1 MKQYKLVDNIF
12 GWVAFIIAAFVYC
25 STIEPTASFWDCPEF
40 ITTAYKQEIGHPPGA
55 PFFMLMGNF
64 FTHFASD
71 ATQVA
76 KMVNTMSALLSAVCI
91 MFLFWTITHLARKL
105 IIGDW
110 KEMTTSKLIAIEA
123 SGMVGALIYTFS
135 DTFWFSAVEGE
146 VYAFSSAFT
155 AVVFWLILK
164 WEDHADE
171 PHSDRWLVLIA
182 YMTGLSIGVHL
193 LNLLCIPA
201 IVLVYYY
208 KKVPHA
214 NLKGSLLALVLSFL
228 VVVAVL
234 YGVVPGIITV
244 GGWFELFFVNVLG
257 CPFNTGEIVYIIC
270 LVASVIWGIYE
281 TYNASEKNEKKQ
293 NIAFV
298 LGFGMLGIPFYGYG
312 WTAVVCGIIVLAVLW
327 LALTYKRKKEVVTGV
342 DEVTGIAK
350 KKMQRVPLVTAR
362 IKNTALLCMLMLMI
376 GYSSYALIV
385 IRSSANPP
393 MDQNSPEDIFTLGSY
408 LSRDQYGDRPL
419 LYGQAYT
426 SQVALEV
433 DGNMCK
439 PVMQEGAPVYQRKEK
454 ASADEKDS
462 YFVVS
467 HKNKYIY
474 AQNMLFP
481 RMYSSAH
488 AQAYEDWM
496 GGVDG
501 TEVPYDRC
509 GENIMVKM
517 PSQIDNIRFFLSYQC
532 NFMYWRYFMWNFA
545 GRQNDIQGN
554 GEPEHGNWISGF
566 SFIDDQLYGDQSKL
580 PDDLKENKGHNV
592 FYCMP
597 LILGL
602 IGLFWQAWYTRK
614 RKVVKNGVETEEVL
628 PVGIQQFWVV
638 FFLFFMTG
646 LAIVIYLNQTPMQPR
661 ERDYA
666 YAGSFYAYAI
676 WCGLGV
682 VAILDILKQK
692 MKLSG
697 TAISAIV
704 AVITLLV
711 PIQMASQTWDDHD
724 RSGRYTCRDFG
735 QNYLMSLQEKSHPI
749 IFTNGDND
757 TFPLWYNQEVEGVGT
772 DARVCNLSYL
782 QTDWYIDQM
791 MRPAYDSPSVPI
803 TWPRLDFCSGTNE
816 YVSVQ
821 PEAKQQI
828 LEFYKQDPE
837 NAKKQF
843 GNEPFELKNILKYWV
858 RSKNPD
864 MHVIPT
870 DTLYITIDKEAVKKS
885 GMMMAS
891 DSIPDKMV
899 ISLAGKS
906 ALYKNDLMM
915 LEMLAQSN
923 WTRPLYVALTVGQE
937 NYMNLGDNFVQEGL
951 VNRITPFTTNKPG
964 AKNFDTEKTYHNIM
978 TRFKFGNLKQKG
990 LYIDETTMRMCYTHR
1005 RLLAQ
1010 TALQLIAEGK
1020 KQKAINILKK
1030 ADVEI
1035 PAYNVTLDYMS
1046 GALDMARGWLM
1057 TGQKAKGK
1065 EYVEAVWKNASQY
1078 LNYYLSLSNDHF
1090 LQSQNDCI
1098 RQIMIMQSTCDVAGM
1113 VSPQLEQKYQKQL
1126 NNLYT
1131 LYHGRGGRMPEGNQ

>member
-12 GWVAFIIAAFVYC
+12 GWVAFVIAAFVYC

-55 PFFMLMGNF
+55 PFFMLLGNF

-91 MFLFWTITHLARKL
+91 LFLFWTITHLARKL
-105 IIGDW
+105 IISDW

-214 NLKGSLLALVLSFL
+214 NLKGSLLALILSFA

-270 LVASVIWGIYE
+270 LVAAVIWGIYE
-281 TYNASEKNEKKQ
+281 TYNATDKNVKRQ
-293 NIAFV
+293 NIAFI

-312 WTAVVCGIIVLAVLW
+312 WSAVICGVIVMAILW
-327 LALTYKRKKEVVTGV
+327 FILGYKRKQEVTTDV
-342 DEVTGIAK
+342 DETTGITK
-350 KKMQRVPLVTAR
+350 KKMQLLPIVSAR

-419 LYGQAYT
+419 FYGQAYT
-426 SQVALEV
+426 SQVALQVEG
-433 DGNMCK
+433 DMCK
-439 PVMQEGAPVYQRKEK
+439 PEMKEGAPVYQRKEK
-454 ASADEKDS
+454 ATADEKDS
-462 YFVVS
+462 YFIVS
-467 HKNKYIY
+467 HKNKYQY
-474 AQNMLFP
+474 AQNMFFP
-481 RMYSSAH
+481 RMYDAAH

-509 GENIMVKM
+509 GENIMVKV
-517 PSQIDNIRFFLSYQC
+517 PSQVDNIRFFLSYQC

-554 GEPEHGNWISGF
+554 GEPEHGNWITGF
-566 SFIDDQLYGDQSKL
+566 SFIDDSLYGDQSKL
-580 PDDLKENKGHNV
+580 PDDLKNNKGHNV

-614 RKVVKNGVETEEVL
+614 RKVIKNGKEVEESL
-628 PVGIQQFWVV
+628 PIGIQQFWVV

-682 VAILDILKQK
+682 LAIIDLLKK
-692 MKLSG
+692 KAKLSG
-697 TAISAIV
+697 IAISAIV

-724 RSGRYTCRDFG
+724 RSNRYTCRDFG
-735 QNYLMSLQEKSHPI
+735 QNYLMSLQEKGNPI

-791 MRPAYDSPSVPI
+791 KRPAYNSPSVPI

-816 YVSVQ
+816 YVTVE
-821 PEAKQQI
+821 PGAKQQI
-828 LEFYKQDPE
+828 LEFYKQNPE
-837 NAKKQF
+837 AAKKQF
-843 GNEPFELKNILKYWV
+843 GDEPFELKNVLKYWV

-864 MHVIPT
+864 LHIIPT
-870 DTLYITIDKEAVKKS
+870 DTLYVTIDKEAVKKS

-891 DSIPDKMV
+891 DTIPDKMV

-906 ALYKNDLMM
+906 ALYKGDLMM
-915 LEMLAQSN
+915 LEMIAQCN
-923 WTRPLYVALTVGQE
+923 WVRPIYVALTVGE
-937 NYMNLGDNFVQEGL
+937 DNYMNLGDNFVQEGL

-964 AKNFDTEKTYHNIM
+964 AKNFDTEKAYHNIM

-1010 TALQLIAEGK
+1010 TALQLLSEHK
-1020 KQKAINILKK
+1020 NKKAIDILKK

-1035 PAYNVTLDYMS
+1035 PDYNVPIDYMS
-1046 GALDMARGWLM
+1046 GGLDMARGWILA
-1057 TGQKAKGK
+1057 GQKQKAA
-1065 EYVEAVWKNASQY
+1065 EYVGKVWKTASQY
-1078 LNYYLSLSNDHF
+1078 LSYYLSLDANRF
-1090 LQSQNDCI
+1090 AQAQNDCI
-1098 RQIMIMQSTCDVAGM
+1098 RQIMIMQSTCEVASM
-1113 VSPQLEQKYQKQL
+1113 VDQKTAKKYEDQL
-1126 NNLYT
+1126 NKLYT
-1131 LYHGRGGRMPEGNQ
+1131 LYHGRGGQMPNAGN

>member
-350 KKMQRVPLVTAR
+350 KKMQRMPLVTAR

-496 GGVDG
+496 GGVEG
-501 TEVPYDRC
+501 TEIPYDRC
-509 GENIMVKM
+509 GESMMVKM
-517 PSQIDNIRFFLSYQC
+517 PSQFDNIRFFLSYQC

-580 PDDLKENKGHNV
+580 PDDLKENKGYNV

-614 RKVVKNGVETEEVL
+614 RKIVKNGVETEEVL

-692 MKLSG
+692 MKLNG

-870 DTLYITIDKEAVKKS
+870 DTLYVTIDKEAVKKS

-915 LEMLAQSN
+915 LEMLAQCN

>member
-55 PFFMLMGNF
+55 PFFMLLGNF

-71 ATQVA
+71 TTQVA
-76 KMVNTMSALLSAVCI
+76 KMVNMMSALLSAVCI

-110 KEMTTSKLIAIEA
+110 KEMTTGKLIAIEA

-208 KKVPHA
+208 KKVPQA
-214 NLKGSLLALVLSFL
+214 NLKGSLLALFLSFL

-312 WTAVVCGIIVLAVLW
+312 WTAVICGIIVLAALW
-327 LALTYKRKKEVVTGV
+327 FALNYKRKKEITTGV

-350 KKMQRVPLVTAR
+350 KKMQVLPLISAR

-419 LYGQAYT
+419 FYGQAYT

-439 PVMQEGAPVYQRKEK
+439 PVMKEGAPVYQRKEK

-467 HKNKYIY
+467 HKNKYVY

-488 AQAYEDWM
+488 ASAYEDWM
-496 GGVDG
+496 GGVEG
-501 TEVPYDRC
+501 SQVPYDRC
-509 GENIMVKM
+509 GESIMVKV

-566 SFIDDQLYGDQSKL
+566 SFIDDALYGDQSKL
-580 PDDLKENKGHNV
+580 PDDLKANKGHNV

-614 RKVVKNGVETEEVL
+614 RKVMKNGVETEETL
-628 PVGIQQFWVV
+628 PIGIQQFWVV

-682 VAILDILKQK
+682 LAIIDLLKQK

-697 TAISAIV
+697 TAVSAIV

-735 QNYLMSLQEKSHPI
+735 QNYLMSLQEKSNPI

-791 MRPAYDSPSVPI
+791 MRPAYNSPSVPI

-816 YVSVQ
+816 YVSVE
-821 PEAKQQI
+821 PETKKQI

-843 GNEPFELKNILKYWV
+843 GDEPFELKNILKNWV

-864 MHVIPT
+864 MHFIPT
-870 DTLYITIDKEAVKKS
+870 DTLYVTIDKEAVKKS
-885 GMMMAS
+885 GMMMAT

-899 ISLAGKS
+899 ISLTGKT
-906 ALYKNDLMM
+906 ALYKGDLMM
-915 LEMLAQSN
+915 LEMLAQCN
-923 WTRPLYVALTVGQE
+923 WTRPLYVALTVGEE

-951 VNRITPFTTNKPG
+951 VNRITPFTTNAPG
-964 AKNFDTEKTYHNIM
+964 AKRFDTEKTYHNIM

-1046 GALDMARGWLM
+1046 GGLDMARGWLM
-1057 TGQKAKGK
+1057 AGQKAKGK
-1065 EYVEAVWKNASQY
+1065 EYIEAVWKNASQY
-1078 LNYYLSLSNDHF
+1078 LNYYLSLPNDRF
-1090 LQSQNDCI
+1090 LQAEHDCI
-1098 RQIMIMQSTCDVAGM
+1098 RQIMIMQSICEAAGM
-1113 VSPQLEQKYQKQL
+1113 VSPQLEQKYEKQL
-1126 NNLYT
+1126 NNLYR